1 MRPRGLVEQFEKY
14 RTKYSGDNVRLA
26 LTAVADLM
34 GIAYQAGSS
43 GIYDIVER
51 VRGLLDSEGVP
62 SPLWAKYLS
71 FAQRLLSKS
80 YSYGGKTLLAEAAA
94 LKQEWVTAF
103 KADPAILDAIVNL
116 VTGVTPPY

>member
-1 MRPRGLVEQFEKY
+1 MRPRGLVEQYQKY
-14 RTKYSGDNVRLA
+14 SAKYSGENVRAA
-26 LTAVADLM
+26 LTAVAELM

-51 VRGLLDSEGVP
+51 TRGLLDSLGVP
-62 SPLWAKYLS
+62 STLWAKYLS
-71 FAQRLLSKS
+71 FAQRLLAKS
-80 YSYGGKTLLAEAAA
+80 YSYGGKTLLVEAAA

-103 KADPAILDAIVNL
+103 NADPEILDAIVNL